1 MALYIPLVLFV
12 IALVACFLA
21 LDYIRRGEVAQTK
34 EPAHV
39 SMAVLVCRNPT
50 SGADA
55 SAPRAAPTGSDV
67 RAKLRRIAKLRI
79 ASRPSSLRR
88 LPHR

>member
-1 MALYIPLVLFV
+1 VALYIPLVLFV

-39 SMAVLVCRNPT
+39 SKRQ
-50 SGADA
+50 
-55 SAPRAAPTGSDV
+55 
-67 RAKLRRIAKLRI
+67 LRKM
-79 ASRPSSLRR
+79 RR
-88 LPHR
+88 SHRGIFR